1 MRVVEVRS
9 ESQAPDLQRRILAAQ
24 AAKEFVTDVLRAP
37 WWLLDVRGHA
47 GLVEVFTW
55 CSPVCL
61 LRSASACHAWHRAAE
76 SREAWRFL
84 RLSFGWGPDFEMR
97 CLLRRLKRLGQ
108 RHGLMELPEVA
119 PSSPAST
126 PSSPG
131 TACEGYPPSSPPQ
144 SPVQAAKGAQPSQ
157 LLLCRHPLGNAL
169 GELWLLQLQSSRC
182 QDPAR
187 RALSRLLA
195 AQPQLLANHAVLE
208 VNAGAGLVGLG
219 SSAYAKTMTI
229 TAPDDLT
236 CRLIRLNASL
246 LGKGKSR
253 PQVPGLSGM
262 SVPVYVYTL
271 PISLNGAKALA
282 RQWHKSAELSKRPTR
297 LVMLH
302 ASLQDSGSA
311 MRALKPSLL
320 APSFDVI
327 LHAGEPLDV
336 QGLMEMCQHL
346 LAPAG
351 LLVTVCGALDDVSA
365 MYCAVKAKG
374 FAFEKDEVIH
384 DPQEGYFRDGSN
396 FSFYV
401 RCFNVEEDIPMIRE
415 MTNGKRLLMISD
427 IRGVAL
433 TDDEH
438 FDKVQDQEVQWQAI
452 QALQPESSLVKFAL
466 PHVWEQFYDYAPG
479 VLLKQTFCNF
489 GTLELRLL
497 VSGVPAKRYSYD
509 GWDIVEKMTFHH
521 EHLRGQVYSSGLR
534 PKCLDGCF
542 DCSVLMERLELASI
556 TDSLLKFH
564 VYYCSGGEEWE
575 KFSWIP
581 PSIIERW
588 QVVLWGLKRGNLSE
602 AILALEVE
610 AKEGE
615 EDLDACLAG
624 FMVPHHSS

>member
-1 MRVVEVRS
+1 MAAV
-9 ESQAPDLQRRILAAQ
+9 SQRDALCGHCGVQREGRWYLCAQCGAGYCSRAHQMAALREHSRTCRQEAPEASLPKPETVALPGAQSLLAPDLQRRILAALPQDEVKAYQRAGLAWRQ

-282 RQWHKSAELSKRPTR
+282 RQW
-297 LVMLH
+297 
-302 ASLQDSGSA
+302 QWDSGSA

-351 LLVTVCGALDDVSA
+351 LLVTV
-365 MYCAVKAKG
+365 
-374 FAFEKDEVIH
+374 
-384 DPQEGYFRDGSN
+384 
-396 FSFYV
+396 
-401 RCFNVEEDIPMIRE
+401 
-415 MTNGKRLLMISD
+415 
-427 IRGVAL
+427 
-433 TDDEH
+433 
-438 FDKVQDQEVQWQAI
+438 
-452 QALQPESSLVKFAL
+452 
-466 PHVWEQFYDYAPG
+466 
-479 VLLKQTFCNF
+479 
-489 GTLELRLL
+489 
-497 VSGVPAKRYSYD
+497 
-509 GWDIVEKMTFHH
+509 
-521 EHLRGQVYSSGLR
+521 
-534 PKCLDGCF
+534 PKLG
-542 DCSVLMERLELASI
+542 
-556 TDSLLKFH
+556 
-564 VYYCSGGEEWE
+564 
-575 KFSWIP
+575 
-581 PSIIERW
+581 
-588 QVVLWGLKRGNLSE
+588 
-602 AILALEVE
+602 
-610 AKEGE
+610 
-615 EDLDACLAG
+615 
-624 FMVPHHSS
+624 